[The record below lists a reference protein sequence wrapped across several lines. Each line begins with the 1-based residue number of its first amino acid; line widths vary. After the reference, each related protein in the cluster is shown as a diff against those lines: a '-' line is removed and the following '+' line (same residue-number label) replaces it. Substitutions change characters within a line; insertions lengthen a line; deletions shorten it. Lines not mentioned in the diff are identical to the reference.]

1 LLAGKLIVEAN
12 TYGNMTF
19 TNPEHYNP
27 GACEASA
34 EGCMLWKQVTS
45 DSSTQFTCFTGTKV
59 QILTQLGAAVK
70 AEPALASRLAHQD
83 VHGAWLGK

>member
-1 LLAGKLIVEAN
+1 MSSLVAGKLIVEAN

-34 EGCMLWKQVTS
+34 EGCMLWKQVTVFS
-45 DSSTQFTCFTGTKV
+45 LLALLV
-59 QILTQLGAAVK
+59 QEYK
-70 AEPALASRLAHQD
+70 Y
-83 VHGAWLGK
+83 

>member
-1 LLAGKLIVEAN
+1 VSPLSLLAGKLIVEAN

-34 EGCMLWKQVTS
+34 EGCMLWKQVT
-45 DSSTQFTCFTGTKV
+45 V
-59 QILTQLGAAVK
+59 LTLLAV
-70 AEPALASRLAHQD
+70 L
-83 VHGAWLGK
+83 V